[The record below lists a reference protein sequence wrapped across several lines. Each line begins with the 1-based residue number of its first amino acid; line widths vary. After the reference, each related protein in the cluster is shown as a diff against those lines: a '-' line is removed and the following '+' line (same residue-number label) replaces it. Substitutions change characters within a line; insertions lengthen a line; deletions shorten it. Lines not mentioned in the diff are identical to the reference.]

1 MTDIAFHFNAPDKL
15 AYVCRLL
22 RKAVS
27 SGAKVV
33 VSADAPTLQALDTQL
48 WTFEPLSFLPHG
60 RLDSPPE
67 VLQAS
72 PIVLALELPEGV
84 VLPHHQVL
92 VNLCAEV
99 QPAFAQFE
107 RAIEVV
113 SLDAQDREQ
122 ARARWKHY
130 AAQGYSITRH
140 DLNLRDTAA

>member
-1 MTDIAFHFNAPDKL
+1 
-15 AYVCRLL
+15 
-22 RKAVS
+22 
-27 SGAKVV
+27 
-33 VSADAPTLQALDTQL
+33 
-48 WTFEPLSFLPHG
+48 
-60 RLDSPPE
+60 
-67 VLQAS
+67 
-72 PIVLALELPEGV
+72 V